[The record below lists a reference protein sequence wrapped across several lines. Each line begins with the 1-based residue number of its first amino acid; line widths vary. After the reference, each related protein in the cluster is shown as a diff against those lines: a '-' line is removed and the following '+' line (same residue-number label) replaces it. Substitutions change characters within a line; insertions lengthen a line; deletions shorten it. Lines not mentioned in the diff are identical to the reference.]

1 MRVLRRTWHPV
12 TPWIAD
18 GPTGSSLLLGTVALM
33 IVAALGYLA
42 VPRASDGLALYQR
55 ASAPHDAC
63 KAAANAIVALHKDQ
77 STIFLDDCAAPIVT
91 RVSNQRGHLIVTRV
105 VDAGK
110 RQLATYSVLVDGNAS
125 DAWLVLE
132 VRRAPNK
139 LTLDASLLTTNGA
152 AIPEQA
158 QQ

>member
-1 MRVLRRTWHPV
+1 MLRRTWHPV
-12 TPWIAD
+12 TPWTED
-18 GPTGSSLLLGTVALM
+18 GPTRSSFLLGTVALA
-33 IVAALGYLA
+33 IVAALGYVA
-42 VPRASDGLALYQR
+42 VPHASKGAALYQR
-55 ASAPHDAC
+55 AAAPHDAC
-63 KAAANAIVALHKDQ
+63 KAAAAAILALRKGEP
-77 STIFLDDCAAPIVT
+77 TIFLDDCAAPIVT
-91 RVSNQRGHLIVTRV
+91 SISNQRGHLIVTRV

-125 DAWLVLE
+125 DSWLVLE

-152 AIPEQA
+152 VAPEQA